1 MSIVIILK
9 MAKKNSTKKRQS
21 RIADALV
28 RERKQLEKQRERELK
43 MKEEEE
49 KTSVGRQMREKRSKK
64 HENTKGGVHVLTG
77 GIQKQKKSSKREGKN
92 RHKIVRGVRVG
103 NATKIRKN
111 VTYGGITIKDSES
124 KKAVLEMLKAEDRMM
139 V

>member
-1 MSIVIILK
+1 M
-9 MAKKNSTKKRQS
+9 
-21 RIADALV
+21 
-28 RERKQLEKQRERELK
+28 EKQRERELK
-43 MKEEEE
+43 MKEEEQ
-49 KTSVGRQMREKRSKK
+49 KVSVGRQIREKRILKK
-64 HENTKGGVHVLTG
+64 QENKGGVINVLNG
-77 GIQKQKKSSKREGKN
+77 GIQKQKISKREGKN
-92 RHKIVRGVRVG
+92 RHKIVNGVRVG

>member
-1 MSIVIILK
+1 
-9 MAKKNSTKKRQS
+9 MAKKNSAKKRQS

-28 RERKQLEKQRERELK
+28 RERKQMEKQRERELK
-43 MKEEEE
+43 MKEEEQ
-49 KTSVGRQMREKRSKK
+49 KVSVGRQIREKRSLKK
-64 HENTKGGVHVLTG
+64 QENKGGVINVLNG
-77 GIQKQKKSSKREGKN
+77 GIQKQKISKREGKN
-92 RHKIVRGVRVG
+92 RHKIVNGVRVG

>member
-1 MSIVIILK
+1 
-9 MAKKNSTKKRQS
+9 MAKKNSIKKRQS

-28 RERKQLEKQRERELK
+28 RERKQMEKQRERELK
-43 MKEEEE
+43 MKEEEQ
-49 KTSVGRQMREKRSKK
+49 KVSVGRQIREKRSLKK
-64 HENTKGGVHVLTG
+64 QENTKGGVINVLVNG
-77 GIQKQKKSSKREGKN
+77 GIQKLKKIQREGKN
-92 RHKIVRGVRVG
+92 RHKIVNGVRVG

>member
-1 MSIVIILK
+1 

-64 HENTKGGVHVLTG
+64 HPENTKGGVHVLAG
-77 GIQKQKKSSKREGKN
+77 GIQKLKKKSSKREGKN

>member
-1 MSIVIILK
+1 
-9 MAKKNSTKKRQS
+9 MAKKNSAKKRQS

-28 RERKQLEKQRERELK
+28 RERKQMEKQRERELK
-43 MKEEEE
+43 RKEEEQ
-49 KTSVGRQMREKRSKK
+49 KVSVGRQIREKRSLKK
-64 HENTKGGVHVLTG
+64 QENKGGVINVLNG
-77 GIQKQKKSSKREGKN
+77 GIQKQKISKREGKN
-92 RHKIVRGVRVG
+92 RHKIVNGVRVG

>member
-1 MSIVIILK
+1 

-49 KTSVGRQMREKRSKK
+49 KMSVGRQIREKRSKK
-64 HENTKGGVHVLTG
+64 HPENTTKGGVRVLTG

>member
-1 MSIVIILK
+1 
-9 MAKKNSTKKRQS
+9 MAKKNSMKKRQS

-49 KTSVGRQMREKRSKK
+49 KMSVGRQIREKRSKK
-64 HENTKGGVHVLTG
+64 HENTKGGVINVLNG
-77 GIQKQKKSSKREGKN
+77 GIQKQKKSKREGKN
-92 RHKIVRGVRVG
+92 RHKIVNGVRVG

>member
-1 MSIVIILK
+1 M
-9 MAKKNSTKKRQS
+9 
-21 RIADALV
+21 
-28 RERKQLEKQRERELK
+28 EKQRARELK
-43 MKEEEE
+43 MKEEQ
-49 KTSVGRQMREKRSKK
+49 KMSVGRQIRESKK
-64 HENTKGGVHVLTG
+64 SLKKQENNKGGGKVNNVLNG
-77 GIQKQKKSSKREGKN
+77 GVQKQKTRREGKN
-92 RHKIVRGVRVG
+92 RHKIVNGVRVG

>member
-1 MSIVIILK
+1 
-9 MAKKNSTKKRQS
+9 MAKKNSMKKRQS

-28 RERKQLEKQRERELK
+28 RERKQMEKQRERELK
-43 MKEEEE
+43 MKEEEQ
-49 KTSVGRQMREKRSKK
+49 KVSVGRQIREKRSLKK
-64 HENTKGGVHVLTG
+64 QENKGGVINVLNG
-77 GIQKQKKSSKREGKN
+77 GIQKQKISKREGKN
-92 RHKIVRGVRVG
+92 RHKIVNGVRVG

>member
-1 MSIVIILK
+1 M
-9 MAKKNSTKKRQS
+9 
-21 RIADALV
+21 
-28 RERKQLEKQRERELK
+28 EKQRERELK
-43 MKEEEE
+43 MKEEEQ
-49 KTSVGRQMREKRSKK
+49 KVSVGRQIRKKRSKK
-64 HENTKGGVHVLTG
+64 HENKGGVINVLNG
-77 GIQKQKKSSKREGKN
+77 GIQKLKKISKREGKN
-92 RHKIVRGVRVG
+92 RHKIVNGVRVG

>member
-1 MSIVIILK
+1 
-9 MAKKNSTKKRQS
+9 MAKKNSIKKRQS

-28 RERKQLEKQRERELK
+28 RERKQMEKQRERELK
-43 MKEEEE
+43 MKEEEQ
-49 KTSVGRQMREKRSKK
+49 KVSVGRQIRESKRSKK

-77 GIQKQKKSSKREGKN
+77 GIQKLKKISKREGKN
-92 RHKIVRGVRVG
+92 RHKIVNGVRVG

>member
-1 MSIVIILK
+1 
-9 MAKKNSTKKRQS
+9 MAKKNSVKKRQD
-21 RIADALV
+21 RITDALV
-28 RERKQLEKQRERELK
+28 RERKQMEKQRARELK
-43 MKEEEE
+43 MKEEQ
-49 KTSVGRQMREKRSKK
+49 KMSVGRQIRESKK
-64 HENTKGGVHVLTG
+64 SLKKRENNKGGGGKVNVLHG
-77 GIQKQKKSSKREGKN
+77 GIQKQKTRREGKN
-92 RHKIVRGVRVG
+92 RHKIVNGVRVG

>member
-1 MSIVIILK
+1 

-64 HENTKGGVHVLTG
+64 HPENTTKGGVRVLTG
-77 GIQKQKKSSKREGKN
+77 GIQKQKISKREGKN
-92 RHKIVRGVRVG
+92 RHKIVNGVRVG

>member
-1 MSIVIILK
+1 M
-9 MAKKNSTKKRQS
+9 KKRQS

-28 RERKQLEKQRERELK
+28 RERKQMEKQRERELK
-43 MKEEEE
+43 MKEEEQ
-49 KTSVGRQMREKRSKK
+49 KVSVGRQIREKRSKK
-64 HENTKGGVHVLTG
+64 HENKGGVINVLNG

>member
-1 MSIVIILK
+1 

-64 HENTKGGVHVLTG
+64 HPENTTKGGVRVLTG

-111 VTYGGITIKDSES
+111 VTYGGITIKESES

>member
-1 MSIVIILK
+1 
-9 MAKKNSTKKRQS
+9 MAKKNSMKKRQS

-49 KTSVGRQMREKRSKK
+49 KMSVGRQIREKRSLKK
-64 HENTKGGVHVLTG
+64 QENKGGVINVLNG
-77 GIQKQKKSSKREGKN
+77 GIQKQKISKREGKN
-92 RHKIVRGVRVG
+92 RHKIVNGVRVG

>member
-1 MSIVIILK
+1 

-49 KTSVGRQMREKRSKK
+49 KMSVGRQIRESKRSKK
-64 HENTKGGVHVLTG
+64 HENKGGVINVLNG
-77 GIQKQKKSSKREGKN
+77 GIQKQKISKREGKN
-92 RHKIVRGVRVG
+92 RHKIVNGVRVG

>member
-1 MSIVIILK
+1 

-64 HENTKGGVHVLTG
+64 HENTTKGGVHVLTG

-92 RHKIVRGVRVG
+92 RHKIVRGVRVD
-103 NATKIRKN
+103 ATKIRKN

>member
-1 MSIVIILK
+1 
-9 MAKKNSTKKRQS
+9 MAKKNSAKKRQS

-28 RERKQLEKQRERELK
+28 RERKQMEKQRERELK
-43 MKEEEE
+43 MKEEEQ
-49 KTSVGRQMREKRSKK
+49 KVSVGRQIREKRSKK

-77 GIQKQKKSSKREGKN
+77 GIQKQKKSKREGKN
-92 RHKIVRGVRVG
+92 RHKIVNGVRVG

-124 KKAVLEMLKAEDRMM
+124 KKAVLEMLKAEVRMM

>member
-1 MSIVIILK
+1 
-9 MAKKNSTKKRQS
+9 MAKKNSVKKRQD
-21 RIADALV
+21 RITDALV
-28 RERKQLEKQRERELK
+28 RERKQMEKQRARELK
-43 MKEEEE
+43 MKEEEQ
-49 KTSVGRQMREKRSKK
+49 KMSVGRQIRESKK
-64 HENTKGGVHVLTG
+64 SLKKQENNKGGGKVNNVLNG
-77 GIQKQKKSSKREGKN
+77 GVQKQKTRREGKN
-92 RHKIVRGVRVG
+92 RHKIVNGVRVG

>member
-1 MSIVIILK
+1 
-9 MAKKNSTKKRQS
+9 MAKKNSMKKRQS

-64 HENTKGGVHVLTG
+64 HPENTTKGGVHVLTG
-77 GIQKQKKSSKREGKN
+77 GIEKQKKSKREGKN
-92 RHKIVRGVRVG
+92 RHKIVNGVRVG

>member
-1 MSIVIILK
+1 
-9 MAKKNSTKKRQS
+9 MAKKNSMKKRQS

-28 RERKQLEKQRERELK
+28 RERKQMEKQRERELK
-43 MKEEEE
+43 MKEEEQ
-49 KTSVGRQMREKRSKK
+49 KVSVGRQIREKRSLKK
-64 HENTKGGVHVLTG
+64 QENKGGVINVLNG
-77 GIQKQKKSSKREGKN
+77 GIQKQKISKREGKN
-92 RHKIVRGVRVG
+92 RHKIVNGVRVG

-124 KKAVLEMLKAEDRMM
+124 KKAVLKMLKAEDRMM

>member
-1 MSIVIILK
+1 

-28 RERKQLEKQRERELK
+28 RERKQMEKQRERELK
-43 MKEEEE
+43 MKEEEQ
-49 KTSVGRQMREKRSKK
+49 KVSVGRQIREKRSKK
-64 HENTKGGVHVLTG
+64 HENKGGVINVLNG
-77 GIQKQKKSSKREGKN
+77 GIQKQKISKREGKN

>member
-1 MSIVIILK
+1 
-9 MAKKNSTKKRQS
+9 MAKKNSMKKRQS

-43 MKEEEE
+43 MKEEEQ
-49 KTSVGRQMREKRSKK
+49 KVSVGRQIREKRSLKK
-64 HENTKGGVHVLTG
+64 QENKGGVINVLNG
-77 GIQKQKKSSKREGKN
+77 GIQKQKISKREGKN
-92 RHKIVRGVRVG
+92 RHKIVNGVRVG

>member
-1 MSIVIILK
+1 
-9 MAKKNSTKKRQS
+9 MAKKNSAKKRQS

-28 RERKQLEKQRERELK
+28 RERKQMEKQRERELK
-43 MKEEEE
+43 MKEEEQ
-49 KTSVGRQMREKRSKK
+49 KVSVGRQMREKRSLKK
-64 HENTKGGVHVLTG
+64 QENKGGVINVLNG
-77 GIQKQKKSSKREGKN
+77 GIQKQKISKREGKN
-92 RHKIVRGVRVG
+92 RHKIVNGVRVG